1 MESASDQSQR
11 ESELLEQYTS
21 IRPEIESRLAEF
33 RQMGE
38 KGSEEDL
45 FRELVFCL
53 LTPQSRARL
62 CWSTVERLTQRCL
75 LAEGEPGLVREEMKG
90 VRFSKRKA
98 EYICQARRTFNSPSL
113 RSRLREFDSAFQARE
128 WLVQNVLGLGYKEAS
143 HFLRNVG
150 RGGDLAILDR
160 HILKN
165 LQLLGVIE
173 SIPASLSRKTYL
185 EFEERMRELSRR
197 IGIPMDHLDL
207 LLWYKEAG
215 EIFK

>member
-1 MESASDQSQR
+1 MEPAANRRQR
-11 ESELLEQYTS
+11 ERELLELYLPIKPT
-21 IRPEIESRLAEF
+21 IESRLAEF

-62 CWSTVERLTQRCL
+62 CWSSVERLTERCL
-75 LAEGEPGLVREEMKG
+75 LAAGEPDPIREELKG

-98 EYICQARRTFNSPSL
+98 EYICQARRTFQSPPL
-113 RSRLREFDSAFQARE
+113 KSRLKDFESAFQARE
-128 WLVQNVLGLGYKEAS
+128 WLVHNVLGLGYKEAS
-143 HFLRNVG
+143 HFLRNIG

-165 LQLLGVIE
+165 LQLMGVIE
-173 SIPASLSRKTYL
+173 NVPASLSRKTYL
-185 EFEERMRELSRR
+185 EIEERMREFSCR
-197 IGIPMDHLDL
+197 IRIPMDHLDL

-215 EIFK
+215 EVFK

>member
-1 MESASDQSQR
+1 MESSVGQR
-11 ESELLEQYTS
+11 LGDGELLELY
-21 IRPEIESRLAEF
+21 RPIKQEIESRLEEF

-38 KGSEEDL
+38 NGSEEDL

-53 LTPQSRARL
+53 LTPQSRAKI
-62 CWSTVERLTQRCL
+62 CWSSVERLTDRCL
-75 LAEGEPGLVREEMKG
+75 LAEGEPGMIREELKG

-98 EYICQARRTFNSPSL
+98 EYICLARRTFLSPTL
-113 RSRLREFDSAFQARE
+113 KSRLKDFDSPLQARE

-143 HFLRNVG
+143 HFLRNIG

-165 LQLLGVIE
+165 LHLLGVIE
-173 SIPASLSRKTYL
+173 GVPPSLSRKMYL
-185 EFEERMRELSRR
+185 EIEERMRELSGR
-197 IGIPMDHLDL
+197 IGVPMDHLDL

-215 EIFK
+215 EVFK